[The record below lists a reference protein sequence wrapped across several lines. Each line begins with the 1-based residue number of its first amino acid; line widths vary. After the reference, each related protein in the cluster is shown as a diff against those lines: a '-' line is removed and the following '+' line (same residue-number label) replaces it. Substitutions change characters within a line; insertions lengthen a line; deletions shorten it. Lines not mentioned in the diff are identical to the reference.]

1 MRNLR
6 KEKGLSQERLAER
19 MQRSTAFVGHIERG
33 TRKMS
38 LETLWELTHVLGCS
52 ADELLG
58 FPMAEENIRANARV
72 LLEIAL
78 EMARREQW
86 D

>member
-1 MRNLR
+1 
-6 KEKGLSQERLAER
+6 
-19 MQRSTAFVGHIERG
+19 
-33 TRKMS
+33 MS